1 MPRLSADQLRDFGTA
16 LFVAAGAPEDVA
28 RSVSGSLVLSNLRG
42 HDSHGIAQ
50 AVGYLGLINQGRLD
64 PTARPTILNERPTT
78 ALIDGNWGFG
88 SLAATFA
95 IETLIRKAREN
106 AVAAVGIRRCN
117 HIGRLGEYVEH
128 AARSGVLAMMTLC
141 GGGRGTTTTP
151 YGGAGRTLGSNPFA
165 FGLPAEAYP
174 PVVVD
179 FATTV
184 VAGGKI
190 AVAREKG
197 EYVPEGWLLD
207 REGRPT
213 RDPNDFANGGMLR
226 TMADYKGTG
235 LSLVAEALGGALTG
249 ATGFEAG
256 EQTRNCVFA
265 WGIAVDAFQPAE
277 DYYRLEDRSI
287 EKVKA
292 TPPAPGF
299 ERVLIPGERGR
310 ANQARREE
318 RGIEIP
324 ESTWEKLMALA
335 RDSGVKTPSPMPPTS
350 A

>member
-1 MPRLSADQLRDFGTA
+1 MPRFSSDDLRRFANA
-16 LFVAAGAPEDVA
+16 LFQAAGTPEDTAATVA
-28 RSVSGSLVLSNLRG
+28 RSLVLSNLRG

-50 AVGYLGLINQGRLD
+50 VVGYLGQIQKGSID
-64 PTARPTILNERPTT
+64 PRARPTIVMDRPTA
-78 ALIDGNWGFG
+78 ALIDGQWGFG
-88 SLAATFA
+88 QVTAEFATDV
-95 IETLIRKAREN
+95 LIRKARDQ
-106 AVAAVGIRRCN
+106 AVAAVGIRQCN
-117 HIGRLGEYVEH
+117 HIGRLGQFAEQ
-128 AARSGVLAMMTLC
+128 AASAGVIAMITLC

-165 FGLPAEAYP
+165 FGLPAATFP

-197 EYVPEGWLLD
+197 ELVPEGWLLD

-226 TMADYKGTG
+226 TMADYKGFG

-249 ATGFEAG
+249 ATRFEEG
-256 EQTRNCVFA
+256 EKSRNCVFM
-265 WGIAVDAFQPAE
+265 WGVATDVFQSGQEYA
-277 DYYRLEDRSI
+277 RLEDRSI

-292 TPPAPGF
+292 TPPAPGSDG
-299 ERVLIPGERGR
+299 VLIPGERGR
-310 ANQARREE
+310 RTQVERE
-318 RGIEIP
+318 RKGITVP
-324 ESTWEKLMALA
+324 AGTWDKLTALA
-335 RDSGVKTPSPMPPTS
+335 GQLGVTPP
-350 A
+350 AALE